1 MSNLKAIALLAA
13 CACLSGCYYVQ
24 AARGHMELMGKREP
38 IDELLEEPTTPP
50 ELARRLELV
59 TEARAF
65 SIAELKLPD
74 NGSYRSYAD
83 LGRDQVLW
91 NLFATGEFSL
101 EPKTWCYPIVGCVA
115 YRGYFN
121 AETAR
126 ELATR
131 LDDDGF
137 DVAVGGVAA
146 YSTLG
151 RFEDPVLNTMMA
163 WDDVRLV
170 GLLFHELAHQ
180 VVYIKDDTTFNE
192 SFATAVE
199 EAGLERWL
207 DARGEAELLDGF
219 HRRKRL
225 ERDILALVEATR
237 AELTQL
243 YSGTEPEAMRQAKRE
258 ILDRLSSAV
267 TGRLEDDGLPHR
279 HWLTTGELN
288 NAKLVPLALYE
299 AHVPA
304 FRALLSQ
311 CAGNFECFYA
321 DVKRLGGYDAGRR
334 AAELE
339 DLASIAG
346 P

>member
-1 MSNLKAIALLAA
+1 
-13 CACLSGCYYVQ
+13 
-24 AARGHMELMGKREP
+24 MELMGKREP
-38 IDELLEEPTTPP
+38 IDELLAEPSTPP

-59 TEARAF
+59 SEARSF

-83 LGRDQVLW
+83 LGREQVLW
-91 NLFATGEFSL
+91 NLFAAGEFSL

-121 AETAR
+121 VETAR
-126 ELATR
+126 ALAAR
-131 LDDDGF
+131 LDAEGY

-207 DARGEAELLDGF
+207 DARGEAELLESF

-225 ERDILALVEATR
+225 ERDILAMVEATR

-243 YSGTEPEAMRQAKRE
+243 YSGTEPEAMRPAKRA
-258 ILDRLSSAV
+258 ILGRLAEAV
-267 TGRLEDDGLPHR
+267 TGRLKQDERPPR

-299 AHVPA
+299 TYVPA
-304 FRALLSQ
+304 FRALLAQ
-311 CAGNFECFYA
+311 CAGDFECFYA
-321 DVKRLGGYDAGRR
+321 EVKRLGGYDAGRR
-334 AAELE
+334 AAELKS
-339 DLASIAG
+339 LASIARL
-346 P
+346 

>member
-1 MSNLKAIALLAA
+1 
-13 CACLSGCYYVQ
+13 
-24 AARGHMELMGKREP
+24 MELMGKREP
-38 IDELLEEPTTPP
+38 IDELLAEPSTPP

-59 TEARAF
+59 SEARSF

-83 LGRDQVLW
+83 LGREQVLW
-91 NLFATGEFSL
+91 NLFAAGEFSL

-121 AETAR
+121 VETAR
-126 ELATR
+126 ALAAR
-131 LDDDGF
+131 LDADGY

-207 DARGEAELLDGF
+207 DARGEAELLDNF
-219 HRRKRL
+219 HARKRL
-225 ERDILALVEATR
+225 ERDILEMVESTR

-243 YSGTEPEAMRQAKRE
+243 YSGSDAVSMRQSKQA
-258 ILDRLSSAV
+258 ILDELSSAV
-267 TGRLEDDGLPHR
+267 TTRLLEDGLPPR

-304 FRALLSQ
+304 FRALLAE
-311 CAGNFECFYA
+311 CAADFDCFYA
-321 DVKRLGGYDAGRR
+321 NVKIIGGYDAERR

-339 DLASIAG
+339 RLASTAG
-346 P
+346 H